1 MTCQNFKKLLFT
13 KCAEEFENRRNAF
26 ELFENQT
33 EPLSIDDEEL
43 RSIAKQK
50 MLGNIKFI
58 CELGKQ
64 ELLPTNILHNCIQQ
78 LLSKKKKRS
87 LKDKIQDL
95 ECLCEIMKNIGYL
108 LEEKEEARGLL
119 DQYFERM
126 EKYSKQS
133 ELSSRIRFM
142 LLDVI
147 DLRKNDVSFLII

>member
-1 MTCQNFKKLLFT
+1 MD
-13 KCAEEFENRRNAF
+13 E
-26 ELFENQT
+26 
-33 EPLSIDDEEL
+33 EEL

-64 ELLPTNILHNCIQQ
+64 QLLPQNILHECIKQ
-78 LLSKKKKRS
+78 LLSKKKTQS
-87 LKDKIQDL
+87 FKDKVQDL
-95 ECLCEIMKNIGYL
+95 ECLSEIMKNIGYL

-126 EKYSKQS
+126 DTYSNNP
-133 ELSSRIRFM
+133 ELNSRIRFM

-147 DLRKNDVSFLII
+147 DLRKNNVSVPAILFHSLPVIS